1 MTADLVDRAR
11 AGEEEA
17 FARLVAP
24 HRRELH
30 VYCYRILGST
40 QDAEDAL
47 QETLVAAWQGLPT
60 FEGRASLRTWLYRVA
75 TSRCLNI
82 LRSARRHP
90 HSAGLGVDPAVL
102 PEPSGQGEVL

>member
-1 MTADLVDRAR
+1 VTTDLIDQAR
-11 AGEEEA
+11 AGEQDA

-47 QETLVAAWQGLPT
+47 QDTLVAAWQGLAGY
-60 FEGRASLRTWLYRVA
+60 EGPCFVA
-75 TSRCLNI
+75 HVALP
-82 LRSARRHP
+82 RRHQP
-90 HSAGLGVDPAVL
+90 VSEHAAFGQTAPAFRRAR
-102 PEPSGQGEVL
+102 S

>member
-1 MTADLVDRAR
+1 MTTDLIERAQ

-47 QETLVAAWQGLPT
+47 QETLVAAWQGLPGY
-60 FEGRASLRTWLYRVA
+60 ERRASLRTWLYHVA
-75 TSRCLNI
+75 TSR
-82 LRSARRHP
+82 
-90 HSAGLGVDPAVL
+90 
-102 PEPSGQGEVL
+102 